1 MRWLVLI
8 VGLSLAWAGE
18 LAAGDRSPLWPDIP
32 AATGA
37 PHPEGNAYWRAN
49 HMDLMR
55 HDRNLT
61 VHEGDR
67 KIAASLKQCF
77 DCHTARDDRGQVV
90 TYADKGHFCRSCH
103 DYAAVRVDCFSCH
116 RSTPEG
122 VDETA
127 AQANALPPV
136 RLGGGEA
143 GSILAWLKRA
153 GPAPRPEGGQ

>member
-1 MRWLVLI
+1 MARLVLF
-8 VGLSLAWAGE
+8 VGLVLAWAGTV
-18 LAAGDRSPLWPDIP
+18 AAGDRSPLWPDIP
-32 AATGA
+32 AASGA

-61 VHEGDR
+61 VHEGER

-77 DCHTARDDRGQVV
+77 DCHTARDAKGQAV

-103 DYAAVRVDCFSCH
+103 DFAAVRVDCFTCH

-127 AQANALPPV
+127 AHAAAIPAV

-143 GSILAWLKRA
+143 GSILAWLKRPGTA
-153 GPAPRPEGGQ
+153 TPPEARQ